1 MLHAWLC
8 LLFLTTNSLHMS
20 KTTWTSILVV
30 YRKCQCRL
38 VWVLWVKPVDYTC
51 RESQEAQV
59 QDFTISTWPSLSQR
73 AGACHSRLR
82 AIEPRLIIAGDA
94 GLTTR
99 WALEDDGQVAGLL
112 ARLPRESWS
121 SLRRTDF
128 VGPTRLPAFS
138 DSAFRCFTRRDDRR
152 LIATPK
158 RRLVRPKCD

>member
-38 VWVLWVKPVDYTC
+38 VWVRWVKPVDYTC
-51 RESQEAQV
+51 RVSRGPSSRLV
-59 QDFTISTWPSLSQR
+59 DSNDFNVTATKS
-73 AGACHSRLR
+73 CHSRLR

-99 WALEDDGQVAGLL
+99 RALEDDGQVAGLL